1 MFRHMLS
8 AKIHRATVTGADVD
22 YIGSITIDP
31 VLMQAAHLLEWERV
45 QVADVTNGARLET
58 YAIPG
63 APGSG
68 EVQLNGAAAHLIH
81 TGDIVIIMAYVWLS
95 DDEAQ
100 NHEPVVIFVDESNR
114 ITEIKNGF

>member
-1 MFRHMLS
+1 MIRQMLS
-8 AKIHRATVTGADVD
+8 AKIHRAKVTGADVN

-31 VLMQAAHLLEWERV
+31 VLMQAASILEWERV
-45 QVADVTNGARLET
+45 QVVDVTNGARLET

-81 TGDIVIIMAYVWLS
+81 TGDIVIIMTYAYLS
-95 DDEAQ
+95 QEEAAV
-100 NHEPVVIFVDESNR
+100 HEPIIVFVDESNR